1 MKDFFSLDSKLYKY
15 CTFLSEVLILTILW
29 TVCSIPII
37 TMGAATTGMYYV
49 FTRLLS
55 GREGY
60 VSRDFFKSFKQ
71 NFVQATFL
79 TILLLFAAW
88 IIYINIT
95 NLQTD
100 SFFLP
105 VQFVLCYELIITL
118 IYIFP
123 VLSRF
128 EMNTFQLI
136 RTCIFMANRHLF
148 TSFTCLILFI
158 AFVALCMYQPFLIVV
173 AAGFYAWLT
182 SLMFM
187 KLFRKYLPNMDGD
200 IEYTNAQL
208 GEMEEAEKAKQAST
222 QTAET
227 NLNDSNNI

>member
-1 MKDFFSLDSKLYKY
+1 MMKDFFSLDSKLYKY
-15 CTFLSEVLILTILW
+15 CNFLSEVLILTILW
-29 TVCSIPII
+29 TICSLPVI
-37 TMGAATTGMYYV
+37 TVGAATTGMYYV

-60 VSRDFFKSFKQ
+60 VSRDFLKSFKQ

-79 TILLLFAAW
+79 TILLIFAAW
-88 IIYINIT
+88 IIYINIA
-95 NLQTD
+95 NLKTD
-100 SFFLP
+100 SFFWP

-128 EMNTFQLI
+128 EMKTFQLI
-136 RTCIFMANRHLF
+136 RTCIFMANRHIF
-148 TSFTCLILFI
+148 TSFTCLVLFV
-158 AFVALCMYQPFLIVV
+158 AFVAICMYQPFLIVV

-200 IEYTNAQL
+200 IEHTNAEL
-208 GEMEEAEKAKQAST
+208 GEMEEAAKAAEAAKN
-222 QTAET
+222 AET
-227 NLNDSNNI
+227 DDHTAQ

>member
-128 EMNTFQLI
+128 EMKTFQLI

-227 NLNDSNNI
+227 NVNDSNNI